1 MADTPEQAAL
11 RRTVLRLKRI
21 GGQVEGI
28 TRMIEEDRFCVDV
41 LTQISA
47 VQAALSN
54 AGVEV
59 LERHL
64 QTRVAKAL
72 ASPDAAERQQAVD
85 GLVEVISRSAAL
97 LR

>member
-1 MADTPEQAAL
+1 MVDTPEQAAH

-41 LTQISA
+41 LMQISA

-64 QTRVAKAL
+64 QTRVVKAL
-72 ASPDAAERQQAVD
+72 ANEDGIARQATID
-85 GLVEVISRSAAL
+85 ELVEVLARSTAL